1 MWWPHTMLV
10 LMMMIYVWRAL
21 TIDHRHSTGS
31 VYPADLTKIRCRNC
45 MIVLCVP
52 MESKNDASESKY
64 NFNYVLRFQS
74 KMCVSVDKYD
84 CWTGLELHITRWW
97 CLARTRAHHAGRWT
111 WCVRLYV
118 WVWAYCEPLKTKK
131 KWRNPSCGEAER
143 KNNMEKYG
151 LVIFHVVRIGI
162 TSFRIYTWFAA
173 FCMCLTRPSQWLV
186 VGWGAS
192 HTIAGTGNKSPC
204 RVIKIRH
211 NTGHCMN
218 LNSKVVHAS

>member
-1 MWWPHTMLV
+1 MCVCGQIRLLDRIRITYHSMVMFGTHACPSCGTV
-10 LMMMIYVWRAL
+10 DMMCAFVCL
-21 TIDHRHSTGS
+21 GVS
-31 VYPADLTKIRCRNC
+31 
-45 MIVLCVP
+45 
-52 MESKNDASESKY
+52 
-64 NFNYVLRFQS
+64 VLRAI
-74 KMCVSVDKYD
+74 
-84 CWTGLELHITRWW
+84 EN
-97 CLARTRAHHAGRWT
+97 
-111 WCVRLYV
+111 
-118 WVWAYCEPLKTKK
+118 KK

>member
-64 NFNYVLRFQS
+64 NFNYVLRFES

-131 KWRNPSCGEAER
+131 MAQSILWRSREKKQYGKIWSGHFSCCT
-143 KNNMEKYG
+143 NWNHVISNLH
-151 LVIFHVVRIGI
+151 LVCCILYVSDQTKPMASG
-162 TSFRIYTWFAA
+162 WLG
-173 FCMCLTRPSQWLV
+173 CLTHNRWHWQQ
-186 VGWGAS
+186 
-192 HTIAGTGNKSPC
+192 IAMSCN
-204 RVIKIRH
+204 
-211 NTGHCMN
+211 
-218 LNSKVVHAS
+218 